1 MCFIG
6 LTWMTVSMC
15 MLGFVFED
23 AFSQNVTAP
32 VAVGSIL
39 CYRLAFSLSLGPLPY
54 VMVTELFPQHLRSKG
69 VAISMMANW
78 FLNTVVVFAVPQ
90 LMLTDKGDVF
100 FAFSGVCVISII
112 LVDLFLPETSGRSL
126 EQSSSNASDNSV
138 LMKLFKGMCCK
149 ASARNLRIQSDDS
162 LQSNDSDSCT
172 V

>member
-54 VMVTELFPQHLRSKG
+54 IMVTELFPQHLRSKG

-78 FLNTVVVFAVPQ
+78 FLNTIVVFAVPQ
-90 LMLTDKGDVF
+90 LLLEDKGDVF
-100 FAFSGVCVISII
+100 FAFSGVCVCSII

-126 EQSSSNASDNSV
+126 EQSSSTSNVNSMI
-138 LMKLFKGMCCK
+138 MKLVRGVCCK
-149 ASARNLRIQSDDS
+149 GSSRSLAPLDD
-162 LQSNDSDSCT
+162 DACT
-172 V
+172 IREPCPEEA